1 MKDDRNIRIVVHPLE
16 GSPGEYVAYY
26 ASEFLQAEFRVTV
39 KDSIFGALALQAFA
53 EMVRKAFGKHYRSGQ
68 IDFQISPAAGSL
80 QSRDLLDVMEHAF
93 CA

>member
-1 MKDDRNIRIVVHPLE
+1 MKDNQTIRIVVRPAE
-16 GSPGEYVAYY
+16 GSPGEYVACY

-53 EMVRKAFGKHYRSGQ
+53 EMVRKAFGKHYRTGQ
-68 IDFQISPAAGSL
+68 IDFEMSQEAGSL
-80 QSRDLLDVMEHAF
+80 HSRALQDVMEHAF